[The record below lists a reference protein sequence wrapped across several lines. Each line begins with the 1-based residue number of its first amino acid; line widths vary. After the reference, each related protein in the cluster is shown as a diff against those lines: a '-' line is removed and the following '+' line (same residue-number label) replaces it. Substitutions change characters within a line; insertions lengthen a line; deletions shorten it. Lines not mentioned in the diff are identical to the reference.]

1 MKLKNFN
8 YLISLLVFFLS
19 SSLWSEEQIDIWKN
33 NTNKNNIET
42 SNSSNNEIKKI
53 DNTKAS
59 NVIKSSEKIEIQEGS
74 EIEIEKRN
82 VFGIFQPADYNF
94 DLNMW
99 SNTKAE
105 DLKSSLKRLNK
116 INLSKSSQE
125 ILEIVLFSFSYPPQ
139 GMSEEEFVNL
149 KIDWLIKNDRTELI
163 ESFLNQNQKFPS
175 KDKAVQFL
183 VDKNI
188 ASANIKDGCDKIQ
201 FIDAK
206 IKDPYLEK
214 FKIYCLVFNKKNSE
228 AQLLLDLLREQK
240 LSSKFY
246 DDKINY
252 LLGIT
257 EKTDNKISEKNL
269 LNFYLSSITN
279 PNFKY
284 EPTPKT
290 KPEIWKYLNS
300 ANLIKL
306 EDSTNKE
313 KIKELEIAAN
323 NNKLDK
329 ITIFEFYKQIP
340 FNLNNLINAKNN
352 YQTFDESDARAL
364 IYQKYLLSE
373 SIENKIEYLFL
384 LEDLFKKSD
393 LTNIYPKFLSD
404 QIEGIGLE
412 NVPEKYQETAES
424 RILSETNF
432 LKGKIKYN
440 DKILHQS
447 KILKYYIEGEDKKKI
462 QKDIDKIFK
471 KVLKNKK
478 YFISAKD
485 LVLADSLINDGF
497 SLPENFKYED
507 LSKKFEIPENL
518 LKLIDSE
525 QKAFLSFKIVEIIGE
540 DEIYQLDPETI
551 YFVTNLL
558 NKMNLV
564 TIRNKVIISA
574 LPERT

>member
-1 MKLKNFN
+1 MKLKSFN
-8 YLISLLVFFLS
+8 YLIGLLFFFLFS
-19 SSLWSEEQIDIWKN
+19 PLYSEEKIDIWKN
-33 NTNKNNIET
+33 NTINNRST
-42 SNSSNNEIKKI
+42 SNTSTEEIQETE
-53 DNTKAS
+53 NTKAF
-59 NVIKSSEKIEIQEGS
+59 NVIKSSEKIEIQEGN
-74 EIEIEKRN
+74 EIISDERN

-94 DLNMW
+94 NLNMW

-105 DLKSSLKRLNK
+105 DLRSSLKRLNR
-116 INLSKSSQE
+116 INLSKSSRE
-125 ILEIVLFSFSYPPQ
+125 ILEIILLSFSYPPQ
-139 GMSEEEFVNL
+139 GMTEKEFVNL
-149 KIDWLIKNDRTELI
+149 KIDWLIKNDRIELV
-163 ESFLNQNQKFPS
+163 ESFLNQNQEFENKS
-175 KDKAVQFL
+175 KAVQFL

-188 ASANIKDGCDKIQ
+188 ASANIKDGCNKIQ

-228 AQLLLDLLREQK
+228 AQLLLDLLREQN

-257 EKTDNKISEKNL
+257 EKTDNKINEKNL

-279 PNFKY
+279 LNFKY
-284 EPTPKT
+284 EPTSKT
-290 KPEIWKYLNS
+290 KPEIWRYLNA
-300 ANLIKL
+300 ANLIRL
-306 EDSTNKE
+306 EDATNKE
-313 KIKELEIAAN
+313 KIKELEFAAN

-329 ITIFEFYKQIP
+329 KTIFEFYKQVP
-340 FNLNNLINAKNN
+340 FNLNTLVNAKNN
-352 YQTFDESDARAL
+352 YQTFEESDARAL

-373 SIENKIEYLFL
+373 SNENKIEYLFL
-384 LEDLFKKSD
+384 LEELFKKSD
-393 LTNIYPKFLSD
+393 LNNIYPKFLSD
-404 QIEGIGLE
+404 QIEKIGVE
-412 NVPEKYQETAES
+412 NLPEKYQETAES

-432 LKGKIKYN
+432 LQGKIKYN

-447 KILKYYIEGEDKKKI
+447 KILKYFVEGGDKKKV

-471 KVLKNKK
+471 KVSKNKK

-485 LVLADSLINDGF
+485 LALADTLVNDGF
-497 SLPENFKYED
+497 SLPDNFKYEE

-518 LKLIDSE
+518 LKLIEND
-525 QKAFLSFKIVEIIGE
+525 QKAFLSLKIVEIIGE

-558 NKMNLV
+558 NKMNLA

-574 LPERT
+574 FPERT

>member
-1 MKLKNFN
+1 MRLKNFN

-19 SSLWSEEQIDIWKN
+19 SSLWSEEKIDIWKN
-33 NTNKNNIET
+33 NTNNNIET
-42 SNSSNNEIKKI
+42 SNSSIKETQENN
-53 DNTKAS
+53 NTKAS
-59 NVIKSSEKIEIQEGS
+59 NVIKSSEKIEIQEGNEILS
-74 EIEIEKRN
+74 EERN

-94 DLNMW
+94 NLNMW

-105 DLKSSLKRLNK
+105 DLRSTLKRLNK

-125 ILEIVLFSFSYPPQ
+125 ILEIVLFSFSYPPL
-139 GMSEEEFVNL
+139 GMTEEEFVNL
-149 KIDWLIKNDRTELI
+149 KIDWLIKNDRVELI
-163 ESFLNQNQKFPS
+163 ENFLNQNQEFES
-175 KDKAVQFL
+175 KGKAVQFL

-188 ASANIKDGCDKIQ
+188 SRANIKESCEKIQ

-246 DDKINY
+246 DDKIDF

-257 EKTDNKISEKNL
+257 EKTDNKINEKNL

-279 PNFKY
+279 SNFKY
-284 EPTPKT
+284 EPTSKT
-290 KPEIWKYLNS
+290 KPEIWRYLNS

-306 EDSTNKE
+306 EDATNKE

-329 ITIFEFYKQIP
+329 KTIFEFYKQVP
-340 FNLNNLINAKNN
+340 FNLNSLINAKNN

-364 IYQKYLLSE
+364 IFQKYLLSE
-373 SIENKIEYLFL
+373 SNENKMEYLFL

-393 LTNIYPKFLSD
+393 LNNIYPKFLSD
-404 QIEGIGLE
+404 QIEEIGLD
-412 NVPEKYQETAES
+412 NIPEKYQETAQS

-432 LKGKIKYN
+432 LQGKIKYN

-447 KILKYYIEGEDKKKI
+447 KILKYFIDGEDKKKI

-471 KVLKNKK
+471 KVSKNKK
-478 YFISAKD
+478 YFVSAKD
-485 LVLADSLINDGF
+485 LALADTLINEGF
-497 SLPENFKYED
+497 SLPESFNYEE
-507 LSKKFEIPENL
+507 LSKKLEIPDNL
-518 LKLIDSE
+518 LKLIDNE
-525 QKAFLSFKIVEIIGE
+525 QKAFLSLKIVEIIGE

-558 NKMNLV
+558 NKMSLV
-564 TIRNKVIISA
+564 AIRNKVIISA
-574 LPERT
+574 FPERA

>member
-19 SSLWSEEQIDIWKN
+19 SPLWSEEKIDIWKN
-33 NTNKNNIET
+33 NTNNNIET
-42 SNSSNNEIKKI
+42 SNSSNKEIQET

-59 NVIKSSEKIEIQEGS
+59 SVIKSSEKIEIQEDS
-74 EIEIEKRN
+74 EIETEERN

-105 DLKSSLKRLNK
+105 DLRSSFKRLNK

-139 GMSEEEFVNL
+139 GMTEEEFVNL
-149 KIDWLIKNDRTELI
+149 KIDWLIKNEKIELI
-163 ESFLNQNQKFPS
+163 ESFLNQNQEFVS
-175 KDKAVQFL
+175 KDKAIQFL

-228 AQLLLDLLREQK
+228 AQLLLDILREQK

-269 LNFYLSSITN
+269 LNFYLSSIAN
-279 PNFKY
+279 SNFKY
-284 EPTPKT
+284 QPTPKT

-306 EDSTNKE
+306 EDATNKE

-329 ITIFEFYKQIP
+329 KTIFEFYKQIP

-393 LTNIYPKFLSD
+393 LNNIYPKFLSD
-404 QIEGIGLE
+404 QIEEIGLE
-412 NVPEKYQETAES
+412 NVPEKYQETAQS

-432 LKGKIKYN
+432 LNGKIKYN

-471 KVLKNKK
+471 KVSKNKK

-485 LVLADSLINDGF
+485 LALADSLINDGF
-497 SLPENFKYED
+497 YLPESFKYED

-518 LKLIDSE
+518 LKLIDNE
-525 QKAFLSFKIVEIIGE
+525 QKAFLSLKIVEIIGE

-564 TIRNKVIISA
+564 AIRNKVIISA
-574 LPERT
+574 FPERT